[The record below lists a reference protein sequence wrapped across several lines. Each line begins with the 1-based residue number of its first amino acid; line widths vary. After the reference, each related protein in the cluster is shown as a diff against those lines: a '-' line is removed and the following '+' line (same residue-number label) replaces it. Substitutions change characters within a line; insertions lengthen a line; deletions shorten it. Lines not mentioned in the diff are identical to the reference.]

1 MAYQTGTVANLND
14 LLAEFATFLAGAGW
28 TIVGNW
34 REPIVMFTSISFP
47 PGGPQTTYH
56 WRWGRRLHVSK
67 GTKFISMQDAYITK
81 DIVYGTNPGT
91 LGNLANGPQISASI
105 SSSINA
111 QPADHPPGDPPYT
124 GMPSMFPTYT
134 QPGAPGSVNGIIRT
148 VTMPLPSVVAQPAG
162 TWIAGLGGGE
172 APIDLPAPFG
182 APGGAADPC
191 RYWFMSDATGD
202 NVIMCTVR
210 TGDLSYIPLV
220 SYLYFGSLRKGGVW
234 PGGEYL
240 GACHGNNGA
249 WVTTDTFRANR
260 WGPPGAMH
268 DGNGIHTLLH
278 IEVDAFVG
286 ANRYAGLSTNQDP
299 NVWTGRKFS
308 STTLLVPKAGDPSG
322 GVFGIEQNGVHYGT
336 ARLRRSALYEGAPM
350 WPTYWMILRDNG
362 LYSTLGVLPN
372 IFQANTQGF
381 APGEEYPAKDGTT
394 YVMFDGFA
402 VKKVP

>member
-14 LLAEFATFLAGAGW
+14 LLAEFATFLLGAGW

-34 REPIVMFTSISFP
+34 REPMLMSISTSGSP
-47 PGGPQTTYH
+47 PVSTYH

-67 GTKFISMQDAYITK
+67 GGKFISMQDAYTTK

-91 LGNLANGPQISASI
+91 LGSLANGPLISAAI

-111 QPADHPPGDPPYT
+111 QPADHPPGDPPYI
-124 GMPSMFPTYT
+124 GPPSLFPTYP
-134 QPGAPGSVNGIIRT
+134 QPGTPGSVNGIVRT
-148 VTMPLPSVVAQPAG
+148 VTMPLPSLVGQADG
-162 TWIAGLGGGE
+162 TWRAETGGSE
-172 APIDLPAPFG
+172 SPIDLPAPFG
-182 APGGAADPC
+182 VPGGAALPC
-191 RYWFMSDATGD
+191 RYWFLSDATGD
-202 NVIMCTVR
+202 NVIMCALR
-210 TGDLSYIPLV
+210 GGDLSYMPTV
-220 SYLYFGSLRKGGVW
+220 SYLYFGDLQKGGPW
-234 PGGEYL
+234 SGGQYL

-268 DGNGIHTLLH
+268 DGVGIHTLLH
-278 IEVDAFVG
+278 IEVDTFVG

-299 NVWTGRKFS
+299 NVWTGRTFS
-308 STTLLVPKAGDPSG
+308 STTLLTPKPGDPAG
-322 GVFGIEQNGVHYGT
+322 GVFGIEQNGVHFGT
-336 ARLRRSALYEGAPM
+336 ARLRRSSLYDGAPM

-372 IFQANTQGF
+372 IYQADTTGF
-381 APGEEYPAKDGTT
+381 APGDDYVAKDGTH
-394 YVMFDGFA
+394 YIIFDGFA